1 MTVPASVE
9 SPDSVPKP
17 ASRTGRFLQRFGWI
31 LPIGGFLGGWGSFIL
46 IHRGEELARIIAAAI
61 VAGWLWLFVQPL
73 VRPLLKKLG
82 GIEFCN
88 ITTNFVTQ
96 SIQQEVL
103 FFALP
108 FLVLS
113 TRIADPGQVVF
124 TSFVVLV
131 ALLSTIDPW
140 YIKIAKRP
148 VLRLGF
154 HSLCSFI
161 AALIILPLV
170 VKIPVERSF
179 SIALGFVFLWM
190 IIAAPLGLRDR
201 QFSARAFALAL
212 LFPLG
217 IWAMKSHIPAA
228 GIQVRSAVLTSGISA
243 SEPIDELTRVSEAQ
257 LRKGLYVHA
266 SISAPSGLSQDI
278 VFDWRHAGYSE
289 RIAATITGG
298 RAEGFRTYATK
309 RNFMQAPQGEWRV
322 DILSPQGQLLDRV
335 KFVVEAG
342 AVSE

>member
-1 MTVPASVE
+1 MEQSVTVE
-9 SPDSVPKP
+9 QP
-17 ASRTGRFLQRFGWI
+17 ASRTGRLLQRFGWV
-31 LPIGGFLGGWGSFIL
+31 LPIGGFVGGWASFVL
-46 IHRGEELARIIAAAI
+46 IHRGEQLARIIAASI
-61 VAGWLWLFVQPL
+61 IIGWLWLFIQPI

-113 TRIADPGQVVF
+113 TRIADPGQVLF
-124 TSFVVLV
+124 TGFVVLV
-131 ALLSTIDPW
+131 ALLSTIDPL
-140 YIKIAKRP
+140 YVKIAKRP

-161 AALIILPLV
+161 AALIILPIV

-179 SIALGFVFLWM
+179 NIALGFVLLWM
-190 IIAAPLGLRDR
+190 VIALPLGLQLK
-201 QFSARAFALAL
+201 QFSLRAFGLAL

-217 IWAMKSHIPAA
+217 LWAMKSHIPAA
-228 GIQVRSAVLTSGISA
+228 GIQVRSAVLTSGISE
-243 SEPIDELTRVSEAQ
+243 SDPVDTLTRVSEAQ
-257 LRKGLYVHA
+257 LRGGVYVHA

-278 VFDWRHAGYSE
+278 IFDWRHEGFSE
-289 RIAATITGG
+289 RIASTITGG

-309 RNFMQAPQGEWRV
+309 QNFMDAPYGDWRV
-322 DILSPQGQLLDRV
+322 DILSPQGQLLERV
-335 KFVVEAG
+335 RFVVEAR
-342 AVSE
+342 AANTVSE